1 MDGVDEDDDETLEDD
16 GLPTAPKTSKL
27 RVTRSASAISSSTA
41 SSEVDSQKD
50 VDVTDSRACSVCS
63 ASSSPMSTLKPCGH
77 LICSSC
83 LTGALNIVGEKD
95 MRCATCEQPVDDF
108 KLLTPMKL
116 DSPISVKE
124 SSQVHAPSPSLNRGP
139 RDVLTLLPSAFD
151 ELAIKETRPSVDD
164 LSQNQPSVALPT
176 VVAEIA
182 VLRIDNVPWVTCC
195 IFFFSTVIAN
205 TVLYRT
211 LRLPLWKTSS
221 HHTPSFMRT
230 YYSIQRGK
238 LCRMHMLR

>member
-41 SSEVDSQKD
+41 SSEADPQKD
-50 VDVTDSRACSVCS
+50 VDVTVSRVCSVCS
-63 ASSSPMSTLKPCGH
+63 ASSTPMSTLKPCGH

-124 SSQVHAPSPSLNRGP
+124 SSQPHAPSPSKKGFE
-139 RDVLTLLPSAFD
+139 DALTLMPSAFD
-151 ELAIKETRPSVDD
+151 ELSIKETRPPVDD
-164 LSQNQPSVALPT
+164 LSQNLPSAALRT

-182 VLRIDNVPWVTCC
+182 VLRIDNVPWVSCC
-195 IFFFSTVIAN
+195 IFFFSIVIAKA
-205 TVLYRT
+205 VLYRM
-211 LRLPLWKTSS
+211 LHLPLWKNSS
-221 HHTPSFMRT
+221 LHTPSFMRMF
-230 YYSIQRGK
+230 YLIRKGK
-238 LCRMHMLR
+238 PCPMHTLR